1 MSHTP
6 FRKVRAKR
14 VLEVSE
20 TPDELDFDSVLDT
33 AEEESGPSVLKRSL
47 AALAVS
53 TLSLLTVGGVVATA
67 SASSQR
73 VDTSSVSTD
82 KNSKDVTRA
91 VAAPDALSIEQ
102 QVQSQV
108 AQANTVQRQNNG
120 TLAAFAGRT
129 SISRTAA
136 RTELGKAVANED
148 ATARQGSLKDIN
160 ETVTQ
165 TATDSGA
172 EYRGDQIDVDIA
184 KVKAEAGR
192 IAEEKR
198 KAEEKLKAQGKSE
211 AEAKKAAEAEVKK
224 KRAAGQAVAPKPA
237 DTAAA
242 GAVTGSGGSKPMR
255 PGTYS
260 VGASWGQYGSWSRW
274 HTGQDLP
281 APVGTPILAV
291 ADGVAATNCGGCQGW
306 AGDSALVLHHANGNS
321 TLYAHMSQYTVSPG
335 QVVKAGTV
343 IGYVG
348 MKGRT
353 FGPHLHFEYYPKG
366 TTPGDVYSS
375 KNPVSYLLTLG
386 VHM

>member
-33 AEEESGPSVLKRSL
+33 AEEDAAPSVLKRSL

-67 SASSQR
+67 SASSDR
-73 VDTSSVSTD
+73 VDTSAVSTD
-82 KNSKDVTRA
+82 KNAKDITRA

-108 AQANTVQRQNNG
+108 AQANTVQRQNKG

-136 RTELGKAVANED
+136 RTELSRAVANED
-148 ATARQGSLKDIN
+148 ATMRQGTLADVN
-160 ETVTQ
+160 ETVTK
-165 TATDSGA
+165 TATDAGA
-172 EYRGDQIDVDIA
+172 DYRGDQIDVDMA

-198 KAEEKLKAQGKSE
+198 KAEAKLKAQGKSE
-211 AEAKKAAEAEVKK
+211 AEAKKAAEAEMKK
-224 KRAAGQAVAPKPA
+224 KQAEGAKTAPAATTPAAG
-237 DTAAA
+237 T
-242 GAVTGSGGSKPMR
+242 VTGGGGSTPMR

-321 TLYAHMSQYTVSPG
+321 TLYAHMSQYTVQPG

-353 FGPHLHFEYYPKG
+353 FGPHLHFEYYPSG
-366 TTPGDVYSS
+366 TTPGDVYSA
-375 KNPVSYLLTLG
+375 KNPVTYLLTLG

>member
-33 AEEESGPSVLKRSL
+33 AEDEVGPSVLKRSL

-73 VDTSSVSTD
+73 VDTSAVSTN
-82 KNSKDVTRA
+82 KNAKDITRA

-108 AQANTVQRQNNG
+108 AQANTVQRQNKG

-136 RTELGKAVANED
+136 RTELSKAVANED
-148 ATARQGSLKDIN
+148 ATARQDSLEDIT

-211 AEAKKAAEAEVKK
+211 AEAKKAAEAESKK
-224 KRAAGQAVAPKPA
+224 KQAETGKAAPAAAPT
-237 DTAAA
+237 TAAA
-242 GAVTGSGGSKPMR
+242 AVTGSGGSKPMR
-255 PGTYS
+255 AGTYS

-353 FGPHLHFEYYPKG
+353 FGPHLHFEYYPSG